1 MDLYPI
7 NLNIKEKKVLIVG
20 AGKVAFRKFERLLAA
35 EAAIK
40 VVSPNF
46 NNLFSAY
53 LNKKSDQYELIKRK
67 FKKEDLNSV
76 FLVFAATNNSN
87 LNHKI
92 ALLAKE
98 KNILI
103 NIVDNAE
110 FSDFTLPAVINR
122 GDLLLTVASGCN
134 LPALSKKI
142 RKELESKFGLEYQLL
157 LEVMSKKRAY
167 IISNIENN
175 KLRKEIFNKIAAD
188 DFLNKVKIII
198 NNYNLKQE
206 AGINNL
212 KESKYYSR
220 AVRDIEKE
228 ITHLINQFN

>member
-7 NLNIKEKKVLIVG
+7 NLNIKEKKILIVG

-35 EAAIK
+35 GAAIK

-46 NNLFSAY
+46 NDQFSLY
-53 LNKKSDQYELIKRK
+53 LNKKSEQYELIKRK
-67 FKKEDLNSV
+67 FKTKDLNSS
-76 FLVFAATNNSN
+76 FLVFAATDNSE

-142 RKELESKFGLEYQLL
+142 RKELESEFGLEYQLL

-175 KLRKEIFNKIAAD
+175 ELRKEIFNKIAAD
-188 DFLNKVKIII
+188 NFLNKVKII
-198 NNYNLKQE
+198 
-206 AGINNL
+206 
-212 KESKYYSR
+212 
-220 AVRDIEKE
+220 
-228 ITHLINQFN
+228 F